1 MGSTLHIKFMNM
13 HMTTLHWCSA
23 YRGASSSP
31 VHAYRHGTVGAKT
44 TQIFIHTR
52 KYTFSPRHNST
63 HDLPPVPRVQ
73 ATTPHARTRY
83 LA

>member
-1 MGSTLHIKFMNM
+1 MNM

-44 TQIFIHTR
+44 TQIAMKNNDQMLKNQFIHTR
-52 KYTFSPRHNST
+52 KYTFSPRHNSSN
-63 HDLPPVPRVQ
+63 
-73 ATTPHARTRY
+73 
-83 LA
+83 